1 MNPQQENWQALQKS
15 NTLKLAAST
24 SLWLLSFAF
33 LSFIDWSNSPG
44 IKLIALSL
52 NIAAGVYMIM
62 RNRAH
67 LLGLDELQQRIQ
79 LNAMGTTLGIGLIS
93 FPILITLNQA
103 GILSE
108 ESDVTVLLVVMSL
121 CYLGAVVVGQLRYK

>member
-1 MNPQQENWQALQKS
+1 MNPQQENWEALQKS

-33 LSFIDWSNSPG
+33 LTFIDWSNSPG
-44 IKLIALSL
+44 LKLLALSL
-52 NIAAGVYMIM
+52 NIAAGTYMIL

-103 GILSE
+103 GVLAQE
-108 ESDVTVLLVVMSL
+108 WDVTLLLVLMSLTYIVAVLL
-121 CYLGAVVVGQLRYK
+121 GQLRYK

>member
-24 SLWLLSFAF
+24 SLWLLSFA
-33 LSFIDWSNSPG
+33 LLTFIDWSSSPG
-44 IKLIALSL
+44 LKLVALGL
-52 NIAAGVYMIM
+52 NIAAGIYMIM
-62 RNRAH
+62 RNRAN

-93 FPILITLNQA
+93 FPILTTLNQA
-103 GILSE
+103 SVLAVE
-108 ESDVTVLLVVMSL
+108 ADLTVLLVVMSL
-121 CYLGAVVVGQLRYK
+121 CYLGAVLLGQLRYK